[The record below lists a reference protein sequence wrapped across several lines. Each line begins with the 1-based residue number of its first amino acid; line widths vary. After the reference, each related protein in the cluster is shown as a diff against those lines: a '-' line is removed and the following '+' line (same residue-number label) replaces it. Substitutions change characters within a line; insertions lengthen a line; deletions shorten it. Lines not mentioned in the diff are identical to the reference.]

1 MFFNEEDRL
10 VYLEWLRN
18 YCQKWAGEV
27 ISYCLM
33 TLHIHL
39 ILRPSTED
47 GLQMVLK
54 PLHMRYAQCVNKAMG
69 GKATYGKAVSFRH
82 HLMKFIPD
90 PQSGTWREIR
100 SGQVW

>member
-54 PLHMRYAQCVNKAMG
+54 PLHMRYAQCVNKANG
-69 GKATYGKAVSFRH
+69 GKG
-82 HLMKFIPD
+82 HLWQGRFFSSPLD
-90 PQSGTWREIR
+90 EIHT
-100 SGQVW
+100 